1 MENRIITA
9 VFKGSKNTKVSDVW
23 QWDYGQVL
31 RIQGLDL
38 PTAVEVDFAVAGAS
52 ESIARIGTTKD
63 GVTDVVIPDSL
74 IETGKNLVAYIYL
87 RDSASGN
94 TEYQIDMLVT
104 KRAKPEAYDRPEDKK
119 LFGQAIEAVNTAA
132 DRAEKAGQ
140 AATEAAGQA
149 AEDAQQTAED
159 RKEVEKMVETVS
171 DISEQVKKV
180 EQLSQQ
186 AQEAATKTEADAQQT
201 AEDRV
206 EVGKM
211 LENVKDISEQVK
223 SVEESVQK
231 AKESEQTAAGHRTA
245 VEEMKNSVEQTAST
259 FPQKVQE
266 GVQAIENAGASEVQ
280 EITQAGTAQKTAV
293 EAAGTQAVE
302 SVENVQQVATEAVE
316 TAKTEA
322 VQAVQAEGAKQ
333 IKEVQ
338 DKGAEVLQSI
348 PEDFATQMETKLD
361 KQQGIENKGKA
372 LVIGEDG
379 NVVPGEVASGGGDG
393 IAIINTMSG
402 ESPLVIPDSAERP
415 LERLELG
422 GKTEQVQTTGK
433 NLIDQDAIIDGK
445 TINSSNGEVVNN
457 TQSCITDFIHLKPE
471 TYTFSIDNVLQD
483 VQIMIILY
491 NDNKTFNKYLLSNK
505 NQTSKIIITENM
517 YARIA
522 FNNVK
527 SFILSRHVMM
537 EIGSNKTDYEPY
549 TGGKPAPSPEYP
561 QEIVNSGKL
570 NADTQKYEVSGKM
583 LSKNLLNL
591 KNPSVKFERCT
602 LQEDGSVKSAI
613 TSNYYFCSIYVDDPY
628 VVGNIK
634 NGQTI
639 SFSIDKGISNKTITI
654 SLHGDR
660 EGSVNYQEKSS
671 ASGGNSVSIVPSGF
685 KKVSKIELRF
695 NRSGSLFTDTETVVR
710 DFMICFGEPTVYVP
724 YAEQSF
730 TLTSDRP
737 ITKWDKL
744 VEQGGQIGW
753 LYKSR
758 IAEIPK
764 TGYALKNTNENRCG
778 VYFSKSSIF
787 KDGVVTKGS
796 PEKDSNIFTHFKPG
810 NPYASNGN
818 IAWLYVAG
826 GNTDLRI
833 KVDDETI
840 NTVELFE
847 QYISDKD
854 IQILYETESTEFIPL
869 PQSEQNAIRAL
880 KTYYPTTVITADG
893 GELDPDIEVTYTAD
907 TKNYIDGKVSA
918 NVASII
924 SQYQLNTA
932 NLLSLMP
939 METQATMIENDTN
952 NILGDMEVQKHE

>member
-23 QWDYGQVL
+23 QWDYGQTL

-140 AATEAAGQA
+140 TATEAAGQA

-186 AQEAATKTEADAQQT
+186 AQDAADKTEADAQQT

-211 LENVKDISEQVK
+211 LETVRDVSEQVK
-223 SVEESVQK
+223 SVEESVRK
-231 AKESEQTAAGHRTA
+231 AKESEQAAAGHRTA

-348 PEDFATQMETKLD
+348 PEDFATQMETKLN
-361 KQQGIENKGKA
+361 KQQGIENKGKV
-372 LVIGEDG
+372 LVIEEDG

-402 ESPLVIPDSAERP
+402 ESPLVIPDSAERVNK
-415 LERLELG
+415 RLELG
-422 GKTEQVQTTGK
+422 GKTEQVQTSGK
-433 NLIDQDAIIDGK
+433 NLLPDK
-445 TINSSNGEVVNN
+445 
-457 TQSCITDFIHLKPE
+457 
-471 TYTFSIDNVLQD
+471 FSIYAEGKSKTNLKLQIGNY
-483 VQIMIILY
+483 VY
-491 NDNKTFNKYLLSNK
+491 SSK
-505 NQTSKIIITENM
+505 TSKNLYILHEDKSNITNGWTATNKFNFKIDKEETIEIRIETENPLE
-517 YARIA
+517 
-522 FNNVK
+522 
-527 SFILSRHVMM
+527 ILPMIREETELDS
-537 EIGSNKTDYEPY
+537 YEPY
-549 TGGKPAPSPEYP
+549 TGGKPSPSPEYP
-561 QEIVNSGKL
+561 QEIKSVGKW
-570 NADTQKYEVSGKM
+570 NDEKQKYEVDVKVSNCGYLQKGSYADKIRPLPLEKGKTYRIY
-583 LSKNLLNL
+583 
-591 KNPSVKFERCT
+591 V
-602 LQEDGSVKSAI
+602 DVKSAVVNVGI
-613 TSNYYFCSIYVDDPY
+613 LNEERTFANSGQLYAYY
-628 VVGNIK
+628 N
-634 NGQTI
+634 
-639 SFSIDKGISNKTITI
+639 
-654 SLHGDR
+654 
-660 EGSVNYQEKSS
+660 
-671 ASGGNSVSIVPSGF
+671 SGGYPISSTGVVSGICRLPNLLYRGYTFTVTVDGLF
-685 KKVSKIELRF
+685 LYQGVNANILNTDNAYVAYDFIKKVDIS
-695 NRSGSLFTDTETVVR
+695 SPYTEKESVV
-710 DFMICFGEPTVYVP
+710 
-724 YAEQSF
+724 
-730 TLTSDRP
+730 LTSDRP
-737 ITKWDKL
+737 ITKWDRL

-753 LYKSR
+753 LYQSAIDTDIRPSR
-758 IAEIPK
+758 TDLFPYGFK
-764 TGYALKNTNENRCG
+764 LYKNHSNG
-778 VYFSKSSIF
+778 VYTYTVTNIKKIKGYQTSYCKQF
-787 KDGVVTKGS
+787 KNVDGSYNTG
-796 PEKDSNIFTHFKPG
+796 E
-810 NPYASNGN
+810 
-818 IAWLYVAG
+818 LYRYSDQPSMQSQYF
-826 GNTDLRI
+826 NTDIATKEEFI
-833 KVDDETI
+833 KWMENNPLTMV
-840 NTVELFE
+840 
-847 QYISDKD
+847 YK
-854 IQILYETESTEFIPL
+854 TEETEFIPL

-880 KTYYPTTVITADG
+880 KAYYPTTVITADG
-893 GELDPDIEVTYTAD
+893 GELDPDIKVTYTAD

-918 NVASII
+918 KVASILR
-924 SQYQLNTA
+924 QYQADTA

-952 NILGDMEVQKHE
+952 NILNNLESEEAHE

>member
-23 QWDYGQVL
+23 QWDYGQTL

-140 AATEAAGQA
+140 TATEAAGQA

-186 AQEAATKTEADAQQT
+186 AQDAADKTEADAQQT

-211 LENVKDISEQVK
+211 LETVRDVSEQVK
-223 SVEESVQK
+223 SVEESVRK
-231 AKESEQTAAGHRTA
+231 AKESEQAAAGHRTA

-361 KQQGIENKGKA
+361 KQQGIENKGKV

-379 NVVPGEVASGGGDG
+379 NVVPEEVASGGGDG

-402 ESPLVIPDSAERP
+402 ESPLVIPDSAERVNK
-415 LERLELG
+415 RLELG

-433 NLIDQDAIIDGK
+433 NLLPDK
-445 TINSSNGEVVNN
+445 
-457 TQSCITDFIHLKPE
+457 
-471 TYTFSIDNVLQD
+471 FSIYAEGKSKTNLKLQIGNY
-483 VQIMIILY
+483 VY
-491 NDNKTFNKYLLSNK
+491 SSK
-505 NQTSKIIITENM
+505 TSKNLYILHEDKSNITNGWTATNKFNFKIDKEETIEIRIETENPLE
-517 YARIA
+517 
-522 FNNVK
+522 
-527 SFILSRHVMM
+527 ILPMIREETELDS
-537 EIGSNKTDYEPY
+537 YEPY
-549 TGGKPAPSPEYP
+549 TGGKPSPSPEYP
-561 QEIVNSGKL
+561 
-570 NADTQKYEVSGKM
+570 
-583 LSKNLLNL
+583 
-591 KNPSVKFERCT
+591 
-602 LQEDGSVKSAI
+602 
-613 TSNYYFCSIYVDDPY
+613 
-628 VVGNIK
+628 
-634 NGQTI
+634 
-639 SFSIDKGISNKTITI
+639 
-654 SLHGDR
+654 
-660 EGSVNYQEKSS
+660 
-671 ASGGNSVSIVPSGF
+671 
-685 KKVSKIELRF
+685 
-695 NRSGSLFTDTETVVR
+695 
-710 DFMICFGEPTVYVP
+710 
-724 YAEQSF
+724 
-730 TLTSDRP
+730 
-737 ITKWDKL
+737 
-744 VEQGGQIGW
+744 
-753 LYKSR
+753 
-758 IAEIPK
+758 
-764 TGYALKNTNENRCG
+764 
-778 VYFSKSSIF
+778 
-787 KDGVVTKGS
+787 
-796 PEKDSNIFTHFKPG
+796 
-810 NPYASNGN
+810 
-818 IAWLYVAG
+818 
-826 GNTDLRI
+826 
-833 KVDDETI
+833 
-840 NTVELFE
+840 
-847 QYISDKD
+847 
-854 IQILYETESTEFIPL
+854 
-869 PQSEQNAIRAL
+869 
-880 KTYYPTTVITADG
+880 
-893 GELDPDIEVTYTAD
+893 
-907 TKNYIDGKVSA
+907 
-918 NVASII
+918 
-924 SQYQLNTA
+924 
-932 NLLSLMP
+932 
-939 METQATMIENDTN
+939 
-952 NILGDMEVQKHE
+952 

>member
-23 QWDYGQVL
+23 QWDYGQTL

-140 AATEAAGQA
+140 TATEAAGQA

-180 EQLSQQ
+180 EELSNKV
-186 AQEAATKTEADAQQT
+186 QEAATKTGQDAQQT
-201 AEDRV
+201 AEDRA

-211 LENVKDISEQVK
+211 LETVRDVSEQVK
-223 SVEESVQK
+223 SVEESVRK
-231 AKESEQTAAGHRTA
+231 AKESEQAAAGHRTA

-259 FPQKVQE
+259 FPQTVQE
-266 GVQAIENAGASEVQ
+266 GVQAIENAGTAEVQ

-302 SVENVQQVATEAVE
+302 NVKNVKQTATEAVE

-322 VQAVQAEGAKQ
+322 VQAVQAEGVKQ

-348 PEDFATQMETKLD
+348 PEDFATQMETKLN
-361 KQQGIENKGKA
+361 KQQGIENKGKV

-402 ESPLVIPDSAERP
+402 ESPLVIPDSAERVNK
-415 LERLELG
+415 RLELG
-422 GKTEQVQTTGK
+422 GKTDQVQTTGANLFDEKLLLDFDSENYDKTQSGSRFYYYKFPVNGTVTASTK
-433 NLIDQDAIIDGK
+433 NANK
-445 TINSSNGEVVNN
+445 NGEYLTVGIKPDGSDKTWLSHGSAAISKYKTLTPEDGNIYLGVNN
-457 TQSCITDFIHLKPE
+457 SLERVK
-471 TYTFSIDNVLQD
+471 S
-483 VQIMIILY
+483 MIQ
-491 NDNKTFNKYLLSNK
+491 NTGG
-505 NQTSKIIITENM
+505 IIINE
-517 YARIA
+517 
-522 FNNVK
+522 
-527 SFILSRHVMM
+527 
-537 EIGSNKTDYEPY
+537 GSAAKPYEPY
-549 TGGKPAPSPEYP
+549 TGGKPSPSPEYP
-561 QEIVNSGKL
+561 QEIKNSGKW
-570 NADTQKYEVSGKM
+570 NEGTQKYEVGVKVTGKNLFDIEKAEVSGGNLCTAKRENNIVKITAIETVTSKRAYAIVSGGGIYLKSGKTYF
-583 LSKNLLNL
+583 LNGR
-591 KNPSVKFERCT
+591 KV
-602 LQEDGSVKSAI
+602 G
-613 TSNYYFCSIYVDDPY
+613 TSNMTPMFAFFKEKNNGELLKMGNFYTPNEDICIDIGIYLVGDAIRTGNTLEITDIIVCEGKDAAQYQPY
-628 VVGNIK
+628 TE
-634 NGQTI
+634 Q
-639 SFSIDKGISNKTITI
+639 TITI
-654 SLHGDR
+654 
-660 EGSVNYQEKSS
+660 
-671 ASGGNSVSIVPSGF
+671 
-685 KKVSKIELRF
+685 
-695 NRSGSLFTDTETVVR
+695 
-710 DFMICFGEPTVYVP
+710 
-724 YAEQSF
+724 
-730 TLTSDRP
+730 TSDRP

-753 LYKSR
+753 LYNSVNET
-758 IAEIPK
+758 IDGK
-764 TGYALKNTNENRCG
+764 TGKWSIQPA
-778 VYFSKSSIF
+778 SKIFYRTDITFPIAVPFCSELLGYDYSSVGYK
-787 KDGVVTKGS
+787 KDTG
-796 PEKDSNIFTHFKPG
+796 I
-810 NPYASNGN
+810 
-818 IAWLYVAG
+818 
-826 GNTDLRI
+826 
-833 KVDDETI
+833 TI
-840 NTVELFE
+840 NNLGILCITLPEEVELTPDAYK
-847 QYISDKD
+847 QYLADNPLHV
-854 IQILYETESTEFIPL
+854 LYKGDSEEFVPL
-869 PQSEQNAIRAL
+869 PEEEQNAIRAL
-880 KTYYPTTVITADG
+880 KTYYPTTVITVDG
-893 GELDPDIEVTYTAD
+893 GELDPDIKVTYTAD

-918 NVASII
+918 KVASILR
-924 SQYQLNTA
+924 QYQADTA

-952 NILGDMEVQKHE
+952 NILNNLESEEAHE

>member
-1 MENRIITA
+1 MENRIVTA
-9 VFKGSKNTKVSDVW
+9 VFGDSNTAKVSDVW

-132 DRAEKAGQ
+132 DRADKAGQ

-159 RKEVEKMVETVS
+159 RKEVAKMVETVS

-186 AQEAATKTEADAQQT
+186 AQDAATKTESDAQQT

-211 LENVKDISEQVK
+211 LETVKDASEEVK
-223 SVEESVQK
+223 NVEESVRK
-231 AKESEQTAAGHRTA
+231 AKESEQAAARHRTA

-259 FPQKVQE
+259 FPQTVQS
-266 GVQAIENAGASEVQ
+266 GIRAVENAGASEVR
-280 EITQAGTAQKTAV
+280 EITKAGTSQKAAV

-302 SVENVQQVATEAVE
+302 SMENVKASATEAME
-316 TAKTEA
+316 TVKTEA
-322 VQAVQAEGAKQ
+322 IQAVQEEGTTQTGNVTTEGTKQ
-333 IKEVQ
+333 VKAVQ
-338 DKGAEVLQSI
+338 DKGNEVLQSI
-348 PEDFATQMETKLD
+348 PEDFQMQMGSKLD
-361 KQQGIENKGKA
+361 KQQGVENKGKA

-379 NVVPGEVASGGGDG
+379 NVAPGEVQSGGGDG

-402 ESPLVIPDSAERP
+402 ESSLAIPDSAERVNK
-415 LERLELG
+415 RLELG
-422 GKTEQVQTTGK
+422 GKTVEKKQVIQVGEMEQGTVTAHAGTNYDSDYRIRTKNYINLTSGTYEVTCTGAK
-433 NLIDQDAIIDGK
+433 LGNAVFYSVENKFEKML
-445 TINSSNGEVVNN
+445 S
-457 TQSCITDFIHLKPE
+457 E
-471 TYTFSIDNVLQD
+471 THIPLPIKFTL
-483 VQIMIILY
+483 
-491 NDNKTFNKYLLSNK
+491 
-505 NQTSKIIITENM
+505 TENKLV
-517 YARIA
+517 RVLFSNSESIPIA
-522 FNNVK
+522 PTDIKNA
-527 SFILSRHVMM
+527 ILEADV
-537 EIGSNKTDYEPY
+537 
-549 TGGKPAPSPEYP
+549 SPEHP
-561 QEIVNSGKL
+561 QDIVNSGKW
-570 NADTQKYEVSGKM
+570 NEETRKYEVDVKITG
-583 LSKNLLNL
+583 KNL
-591 KNPSVKFERCT
+591 F
-602 LQEDGSVKSAI
+602 DI
-613 TSNYYFCSIYVDDPY
+613 
-628 VVGNIK
+628 
-634 NGQTI
+634 
-639 SFSIDKGISNKTITI
+639 
-654 SLHGDR
+654 
-660 EGSVNYQEKSS
+660 EK
-671 ASGGNSVSIVPSGF
+671 AEVSGGNLCTAKRENNIV
-685 KKVSKIELRF
+685 KI
-695 NRSGSLFTDTETVVR
+695 TAIETVTSKRAYAIVSGGG
-710 DFMICFGEPTVYVP
+710 ICLKAGKTYFLNGRKVGTSNMTPMFAFFKEKNIGELLKIGNFYTPNEDIYIDIGIYLVGNAIGTGDTLEITDIIVCEGKDAAQYQP
-724 YAEQSF
+724 YKEQTL

-737 ITKWDKL
+737 ITKWDRL
-744 VEQGGQIGW
+744 VEQGGEIGW

-758 IAEIPK
+758 ITEIPK
-764 TGYALKNTNENRCG
+764 TGYAPKNTNENRYG
-778 VYFSKSSIF
+778 VYFSKTSIF
-787 KDGVVTKGS
+787 KDAVVTKGS
-796 PEKDSNIFTHFKPG
+796 SEKDSNIFTHFKLG
-810 NPYASNGN
+810 NPYTSNGN

-826 GNTDLRI
+826 GNTELRI

-854 IQILYETESTEFIPL
+854 IQILYETETTEFVPL

-893 GELDPDIEVTYTAD
+893 GELDPDIKVTYTAD
-907 TKNYIDGKVSA
+907 TKNYIDNKVSA

>member
-23 QWDYGQVL
+23 QWDYGQTL

-140 AATEAAGQA
+140 TATEAAGQA

-186 AQEAATKTEADAQQT
+186 AQDAADKTEADAQQT

-211 LENVKDISEQVK
+211 LETVRDVSEQVK
-223 SVEESVQK
+223 SVEESVRK
-231 AKESEQTAAGHRTA
+231 AKESEQAAAGHRTA

-348 PEDFATQMETKLD
+348 PEDFATQMETKLN
-361 KQQGIENKGKA
+361 KQQGIENKGKV

-379 NVVPGEVASGGGDG
+379 NVVPEEVASGGGDG

-402 ESPLVIPDSAERP
+402 ESPLVIPDSAERVNK
-415 LERLELG
+415 RLELG

-433 NLIDQDAIIDGK
+433 NLLPDK
-445 TINSSNGEVVNN
+445 
-457 TQSCITDFIHLKPE
+457 
-471 TYTFSIDNVLQD
+471 FSIYAEGKSKTNLKLQIGNY
-483 VQIMIILY
+483 VY
-491 NDNKTFNKYLLSNK
+491 SSK
-505 NQTSKIIITENM
+505 TSKNLYILHEDKSNITNGWTATNKFNFKIDKEETIEVRIETENPLE
-517 YARIA
+517 
-522 FNNVK
+522 
-527 SFILSRHVMM
+527 ILPMIREETELDS
-537 EIGSNKTDYEPY
+537 YEPY
-549 TGGKPAPSPEYP
+549 TGGKPSPSPEYP
-561 QEIVNSGKL
+561 QEIKNSGKW
-570 NADTQKYEVSGKM
+570 NEEKQKYEVDVKITG
-583 LSKNLLNL
+583 KNLFDMNKFIDTCNFT
-591 KNPSVKFERCT
+591 KN
-602 LQEDGSVKSAI
+602 EDG
-613 TSNYYFCSIYVDDPY
+613 TFR
-628 VVGNIK
+628 
-634 NGQTI
+634 
-639 SFSIDKGISNKTITI
+639 IDKYVERYDCFIPANTILSIEVLKVEDSSGAAALELFYEDGKSMYIGFGLVGVKTFLIQKDVAYI
-654 SLHGDR
+654 KVLAYRKH
-660 EGSVNYQEKSS
+660 EYKYIQLEKGRT
-671 ASGGNSVSIVPSGF
+671 ATPY
-685 KKVSKIELRF
+685 
-695 NRSGSLFTDTETVVR
+695 
-710 DFMICFGEPTVYVP
+710 EPYK
-724 YAEQSF
+724 EQTL

-737 ITKWDKL
+737 LTKWDRL
-744 VEQGGQIGW
+744 VEQGGEIGW
-753 LYKSR
+753 LYKSKIIDGFDGQSSNITLGGKQGEVQHFSVVFTDVPNGIGNGDIYVDR
-758 IAEIPK
+758 YRAIAMSYTKAEFGICCNWNIGVKYFSAP
-764 TGYALKNTNENRCG
+764 NEN
-778 VYFSKSSIF
+778 VATVDEF
-787 KDGVVTKGS
+787 K
-796 PEKDSNIFTHFKPG
+796 
-810 NPYASNGN
+810 
-818 IAWLYVAG
+818 AWL
-826 GNTDLRI
+826 
-833 KVDDETI
+833 
-840 NTVELFE
+840 VENPLK
-847 QYISDKD
+847 IA
-854 IQILYETESTEFIPL
+854 YETTNPEFVPL

-880 KTYYPTTVITADG
+880 KAYYPTTVITADG
-893 GELDPDIEVTYTAD
+893 GELDPDIKVTYTAD

-918 NVASII
+918 KVASILR
-924 SQYQLNTA
+924 QYQADTA

-952 NILGDMEVQKHE
+952 NILNNLESEEAHE

>member
-23 QWDYGQVL
+23 QWDYGQTL

-140 AATEAAGQA
+140 TATEAAGQA

-159 RKEVEKMVETVS
+159 RKEVEKMVEIVS

-186 AQEAATKTEADAQQT
+186 AQDAADKTEADAQQT

-211 LENVKDISEQVK
+211 LETVKDVSEQVK

-231 AKESEQTAAGHRTA
+231 AKESEQAAAGHRTA
-245 VEEMKNSVEQTAST
+245 VEEMKNSVEQTASA

-348 PEDFATQMETKLD
+348 PEDFATQMETKLN
-361 KQQGIENKGKA
+361 KQQGIENKGKV

-402 ESPLVIPDSAERP
+402 ESPLVIPDSAERVNK
-415 LERLELG
+415 RLELG
-422 GKTEQVQTTGK
+422 GKTEQVQTGGK
-433 NLIDQDAIIDGK
+433 NLVNANVYEQGYLTSVNAGDKVSLTQMQKSFTTNMEVSSMQGKNVSVSVRTKGK
-445 TINSSNGEVVNN
+445 TGKKYVFADE
-457 TQSCITDFIHLKPE
+457 TD
-471 TYTFSIDNVLQD
+471 T
-483 VQIMIILY
+483 
-491 NDNKTFNKYLLSNK
+491 
-505 NQTSKIIITENM
+505 IITGVFDTGNNNYSEFKNITIPKNAKKLFFSVTYDAQENTELQ
-517 YARIA
+517 
-522 FNNVK
+522 VE
-527 SFILSRHVMM
+527 LGTTV
-537 EIGSNKTDYEPY
+537 TTYEPY
-549 TGGKPAPSPEYP
+549 TGGKPSPSPEYQ
-561 QEIVNSGKL
+561 QEIKSVGKW
-570 NADTQKYEVSGKM
+570 NEEKQKYEVSVKVTG
-583 LSKNLLNL
+583 KNLLNL
-591 KNPSVKFERCT
+591 QKESDVNGLYRGWKCGDGEKITLSIKDKNNNADISGCF
-602 LQEDGSVKSAI
+602 LGLSQ
-613 TSNYYFCSIYVDDPY
+613 
-628 VVGNIK
+628 
-634 NGQTI
+634 NG
-639 SFSIDKGISNKTITI
+639 D
-654 SLHGDR
+654 
-660 EGSVNYQEKSS
+660 S
-671 ASGGNSVSIVPSGF
+671 ASGGVLWLVDSGII
-685 KKVSKIELRF
+685 KVKEATSTHPYVTIY
-695 NRSGSLFTDTETVVR
+695 STTETTIKKLTER
-710 DFMICFGEPTVYVP
+710 FEIQCERGTVATDYAP
-724 YAEQSF
+724 YAEQTL

-737 ITKWDKL
+737 ITKWDRL

-753 LYKSR
+753 LYGSV
-758 IAEIPK
+758 IATIDETASISLYTPNGFYVYVKNIDKKEK
-764 TGYALKNTNENRCG
+764 TGYCDKL
-778 VYFSKSSIF
+778 
-787 KDGVVTKGS
+787 
-796 PEKDSNIFTHFKPG
+796 
-810 NPYASNGN
+810 YAKKMSNGEPFVLFGNANNNGLYTLNTQEFYGKTVSEIKEKLKEYPLN
-818 IAWLYVAG
+818 IIG
-826 GNTDLRI
+826 
-833 KVDDETI
+833 KSET
-840 NTVELFE
+840 
-847 QYISDKD
+847 
-854 IQILYETESTEFIPL
+854 TEFVPL

-893 GELDPDIEVTYTAD
+893 GELDPDIKVTYTAD

-918 NVASII
+918 KVASILR
-924 SQYQLNTA
+924 QYQADTA

-952 NILGDMEVQKHE
+952 NILNNLESEEAHE

>member
-23 QWDYGQVL
+23 QWDYGQTL

-140 AATEAAGQA
+140 TATEAAGQA

-186 AQEAATKTEADAQQT
+186 AQDAADKTEADAQQT

-211 LENVKDISEQVK
+211 LETVRDVSEQVK
-223 SVEESVQK
+223 SVEESVRK
-231 AKESEQTAAGHRTA
+231 AKESEQAAAGHRTA

-348 PEDFATQMETKLD
+348 PEDFATQMETKLN

-372 LVIGEDG
+372 LVVGEDG

-402 ESPLVIPDSAERP
+402 ESPLVIPDSAEGVNK
-415 LERLELG
+415 RLELG
-422 GKTEQVQTTGK
+422 GKTEQVQTTGAQLLK
-433 NLIDQDAIIDGK
+433 PKDGSYTVFGVSVDIANGEIKLSGTATSSGGRTIRLSEPFLLKAGTYSSEVDGK
-445 TINSSNGEVVNN
+445 
-457 TQSCITDFIHLKPE
+457 
-471 TYTFSIDNVLQD
+471 ID
-483 VQIMIILY
+483 
-491 NDNKTFNKYLLSNK
+491 
-505 NQTSKIIITENM
+505 
-517 YARIA
+517 
-522 FNNVK
+522 
-527 SFILSRHVMM
+527 FILSKNSDNSYLVNLAVKNFNVNEDTEVYVGLNVMAQNTYN
-537 EIGSNKTDYEPY
+537 NKYHIMLNSGNIPLPYEPY
-549 TGGKPAPSPEYP
+549 AGGKPYPSPEYP
-561 QEIVNSGKL
+561 QEIKNSGKW
-570 NADTQKYEVSGKM
+570 NEETQKYEVDVKITG
-583 LSKNLLNL
+583 KNLFDMNKFIDTCNFT
-591 KNPSVKFERCT
+591 KN
-602 LQEDGSVKSAI
+602 EDG
-613 TSNYYFCSIYVDDPY
+613 TFR
-628 VVGNIK
+628 
-634 NGQTI
+634 
-639 SFSIDKGISNKTITI
+639 IDKYVERYDCFIPANTILSIEVLKVEDSSGAAALELFYEDGKSMYIGFSLVGVKTFLIQKDVAYI
-654 SLHGDR
+654 KVLAYRKH
-660 EGSVNYQEKSS
+660 EYKYIQLEKGRT
-671 ASGGNSVSIVPSGF
+671 ATPY
-685 KKVSKIELRF
+685 
-695 NRSGSLFTDTETVVR
+695 
-710 DFMICFGEPTVYVP
+710 EPYK
-724 YAEQSF
+724 EQTL

-737 ITKWDKL
+737 ITKWDRL

-753 LYKSR
+753 LYNSANET
-758 IAEIPK
+758 IDGK
-764 TGYALKNTNENRCG
+764 TGKWSIQPATKIFYRTDITFPIAVPFCSELLG
-778 VYFSKSSIF
+778 YDYSSVGYK
-787 KDGVVTKGS
+787 KDTG
-796 PEKDSNIFTHFKPG
+796 I
-810 NPYASNGN
+810 
-818 IAWLYVAG
+818 
-826 GNTDLRI
+826 
-833 KVDDETI
+833 TI
-840 NTVELFE
+840 NILGILCITLPEEVELTLDAYK
-847 QYISDKD
+847 QYLADNPLHVLYKD
-854 IQILYETESTEFIPL
+854 DSEEFVPL

-893 GELDPDIEVTYTAD
+893 GELDPDIKVTYTAD

-918 NVASII
+918 KVASILR
-924 SQYQLNTA
+924 QYQADTA

-952 NILGDMEVQKHE
+952 NILNNLESEEAHE

>member
-23 QWDYGQVL
+23 QWDYGQTL

-140 AATEAAGQA
+140 TATEAAGQA

-159 RKEVEKMVETVS
+159 RKEVEKMVEIVS

-186 AQEAATKTEADAQQT
+186 AQDAADKTEADAQQT

-211 LENVKDISEQVK
+211 LETVKDVSEQVK

-231 AKESEQTAAGHRTA
+231 AKESEQAAAGHRTA
-245 VEEMKNSVEQTAST
+245 VEEMKNSVEQTASA

-348 PEDFATQMETKLD
+348 PEDFATQMETKLN
-361 KQQGIENKGKA
+361 KQQGIENKGKV

-402 ESPLVIPDSAERP
+402 ESPLVIPDSAERVNK
-415 LERLELG
+415 RLELG
-422 GKTEQVQTTGK
+422 GKTEQVQTGGK
-433 NLIDQDAIIDGK
+433 NLVNANVYEQGYLTSVNAGDKVSLTQMQKSFTTNMEVSSMQGKNVSVSVRTKGK
-445 TINSSNGEVVNN
+445 TGKKYVFADE
-457 TQSCITDFIHLKPE
+457 TD
-471 TYTFSIDNVLQD
+471 T
-483 VQIMIILY
+483 
-491 NDNKTFNKYLLSNK
+491 
-505 NQTSKIIITENM
+505 IITGVFDTGNNNYSEFKNITIPKNAKKLFFSVTYDAQENTELQ
-517 YARIA
+517 
-522 FNNVK
+522 VE
-527 SFILSRHVMM
+527 LGTTV
-537 EIGSNKTDYEPY
+537 TTYEPY
-549 TGGKPAPSPEYP
+549 TGGKPSPSPEYQ
-561 QEIVNSGKL
+561 QEIKSVGKW
-570 NADTQKYEVSGKM
+570 NEEKQKYEVSVKVTG
-583 LSKNLLNL
+583 KNLLNL
-591 KNPSVKFERCT
+591 QKESDVNGLYRGWKCGDGEKITLSIKDKNNNADISGCF
-602 LQEDGSVKSAI
+602 LGLSQ
-613 TSNYYFCSIYVDDPY
+613 
-628 VVGNIK
+628 
-634 NGQTI
+634 NG
-639 SFSIDKGISNKTITI
+639 D
-654 SLHGDR
+654 
-660 EGSVNYQEKSS
+660 S
-671 ASGGNSVSIVPSGF
+671 ASGGVLWLVDSGII
-685 KKVSKIELRF
+685 KVKEATSTHPYVTIY
-695 NRSGSLFTDTETVVR
+695 STTETTIKKLTER
-710 DFMICFGEPTVYVP
+710 FEIQCERGTVATDYAP
-724 YAEQSF
+724 YAEQTL

-737 ITKWDKL
+737 ITKWDRL

-753 LYKSR
+753 LYGSV
-758 IAEIPK
+758 IATIDETASISLYTPNGFYVYVKNIDKKEK
-764 TGYALKNTNENRCG
+764 TGYCDKL
-778 VYFSKSSIF
+778 
-787 KDGVVTKGS
+787 
-796 PEKDSNIFTHFKPG
+796 
-810 NPYASNGN
+810 YAKKMSNGEPFVLFGNANNNGLYTLNTQEFYGKTVSEIKEKLKEYPLN
-818 IAWLYVAG
+818 IIG
-826 GNTDLRI
+826 
-833 KVDDETI
+833 KSET
-840 NTVELFE
+840 
-847 QYISDKD
+847 
-854 IQILYETESTEFIPL
+854 TEFVPL

-880 KTYYPTTVITADG
+880 KTYYPTTVITVDG
-893 GELDPDIEVTYTAD
+893 GELDLDIKVTYTAD

-918 NVASII
+918 KVASILR
-924 SQYQLNTA
+924 QYQADTA

-952 NILGDMEVQKHE
+952 NILNNLESEEAHE

>member
-23 QWDYGQVL
+23 QWDYGQTL

-140 AATEAAGQA
+140 TATEAAGQA

-186 AQEAATKTEADAQQT
+186 AQDAADKTEADAQQT

-211 LENVKDISEQVK
+211 LETVRDVSEQVK
-223 SVEESVQK
+223 SVEESVRK
-231 AKESEQTAAGHRTA
+231 AKESEQAAAGHRTA

-348 PEDFATQMETKLD
+348 PEDFATQMETKLN
-361 KQQGIENKGKA
+361 KQQGIENKGKV
-372 LVIGEDG
+372 LVIEEDG

-402 ESPLVIPDSAERP
+402 ESPLVIPDSAERVNK
-415 LERLELG
+415 RLELG
-422 GKTEQVQTTGK
+422 GKTEQVQTSGK
-433 NLIDQDAIIDGK
+433 NLLPDK
-445 TINSSNGEVVNN
+445 
-457 TQSCITDFIHLKPE
+457 
-471 TYTFSIDNVLQD
+471 FSIYAEGESKTNLKLQIGNY
-483 VQIMIILY
+483 VY
-491 NDNKTFNKYLLSNK
+491 SSK
-505 NQTSKIIITENM
+505 TSKNLYILHEDKSNITNGWTATNKFNFKIDKEETIEIRIETENPLE
-517 YARIA
+517 
-522 FNNVK
+522 
-527 SFILSRHVMM
+527 ILPMIREETELDS
-537 EIGSNKTDYEPY
+537 YEPY
-549 TGGKPAPSPEYP
+549 TGGKPSPSPEYP
-561 QEIVNSGKL
+561 QEIKNSGKW
-570 NADTQKYEVSGKM
+570 NEEKQKYEVDVKITG
-583 LSKNLLNL
+583 KNLFDMNKFIDTCNFT
-591 KNPSVKFERCT
+591 KN
-602 LQEDGSVKSAI
+602 EDG
-613 TSNYYFCSIYVDDPY
+613 TFR
-628 VVGNIK
+628 
-634 NGQTI
+634 
-639 SFSIDKGISNKTITI
+639 IDKYVERYDCFIPANTILSIEVLKVEDSSGAAALELFYEDGKSMYIGFGLVGVKTFLIQKDVAYI
-654 SLHGDR
+654 KVLAYRKH
-660 EGSVNYQEKSS
+660 EYKYIQLEKGRT
-671 ASGGNSVSIVPSGF
+671 ATPY
-685 KKVSKIELRF
+685 
-695 NRSGSLFTDTETVVR
+695 
-710 DFMICFGEPTVYVP
+710 EPYK
-724 YAEQSF
+724 EQTL

-737 ITKWDKL
+737 LTKWDRL
-744 VEQGGQIGW
+744 VEQGGEIGW
-753 LYKSR
+753 LYGSV
-758 IAEIPK
+758 IATIDETASISLYAPNGFYVYVKNIDKKEK
-764 TGYALKNTNENRCG
+764 TGYCDKL
-778 VYFSKSSIF
+778 
-787 KDGVVTKGS
+787 
-796 PEKDSNIFTHFKPG
+796 
-810 NPYASNGN
+810 YAKRMSNGEPFVLFGNANNNVLYTLNTQEFYGKTVSEIKEKLKEYPLN
-818 IAWLYVAG
+818 IIG
-826 GNTDLRI
+826 
-833 KVDDETI
+833 KSET
-840 NTVELFE
+840 
-847 QYISDKD
+847 
-854 IQILYETESTEFIPL
+854 TEFVPL

-880 KTYYPTTVITADG
+880 KAYYPTTVITADG
-893 GELDPDIEVTYTAD
+893 GELDPDIKVTYTAD

-918 NVASII
+918 KVASILR
-924 SQYQLNTA
+924 QYQADTA

-952 NILGDMEVQKHE
+952 NILNNLESEEAHE